1 VRCPTCHG
9 DKRIRNPDSVPGCE
23 PEWVTCPRCGGT
35 GEIALWG
42 KAVNR
47 EELRYLLLSD
57 IDKALQHTWVIPKD
71 EQARLRA
78 VRELVKVNDAVID
91 LLLPLLDKYEREG
104 ETMSAPAPDALP
116 GTPYPASLPLAEAT
130 DVVNYVR
137 GTMTDRG
144 TALHSAWVV
153 AGYGLSQWQPVP
165 MTSPESAGPL
175 GREQL
180 AEKLEAAV
188 KVRREGGVEK
198 TAIPWVIIIPALIQL
213 VLDILKARQGDY
225 PWERPPGEK

>member
-1 VRCPTCHG
+1 V
-9 DKRIRNPDSVPGCE
+9 S
-23 PEWVTCPRCGGT
+23 
-35 GEIALWG
+35 
-42 KAVNR
+42 R

-78 VRELVKVNDAVID
+78 VRELVKVNDGVID
-91 LLLPLLDKYEREG
+91 LLLPLLDKYEG
-104 ETMSAPAPDALP
+104 EAMSASAPDALP

-137 GTMTDRG
+137 GTITDKG
-144 TALHSAWVV
+144 QVLHSAWVV
-153 AGYGLSQWQPVP
+153 AGYGLSQWQPAP
-165 MTSPESAGPL
+165 MVAASAEAGGL
-175 GREQL
+175 LSREGV
-180 AEKLEAAV
+180 AAVLEQAV

-198 TAIPWVIIIPALIQL
+198 TAIPWVVIIPALIQIL
-213 VLDILKARQGDY
+213 LEILKARQGEY